1 MTEVDDDRRH
11 HLDVPEV
18 AHRLLRLLE
27 ECSAEPRVL
36 EPGVDREHA
45 EVAVIA
51 VLLDE
56 HTSDERPSCSAS
68 RKHTSAIAISSA
80 TSSML
85 VRSPASRWASL
96 DPPVADSGPR

>member
-1 MTEVDDDRRH
+1 MTDVDDDRRH

-56 HTSDERPSCSAS
+56 HTSDELAVLLGEQEARVGHRHQLGDLLDARALAGEQMGLARP
-68 RKHTSAIAISSA
+68 T
-80 TSSML
+80 L
-85 VRSPASRWASL
+85 
-96 DPPVADSGPR
+96 ADSGPR